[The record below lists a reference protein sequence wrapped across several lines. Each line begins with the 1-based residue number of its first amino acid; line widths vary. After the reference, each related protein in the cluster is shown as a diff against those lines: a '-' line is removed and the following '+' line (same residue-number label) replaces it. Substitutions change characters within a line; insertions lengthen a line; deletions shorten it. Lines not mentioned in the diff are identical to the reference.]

1 MPPKMRTWWV
11 HRELEAMKE
20 IASSDQG
27 GEKDGLVGLGIR
39 LEGTSRLG
47 TFYCCPSMSPVRLM
61 RLFILDKQ
69 PLMLPLPSIPIASST
84 STMPNTVAV
93 SSVSPF
99 TSFANL
105 SLLPPAF
112 AYSPQHPPCDEV
124 SSLRARPNANDEPS
138 STSEDPSSWRR
149 RNGPSQKDSG
159 CGSSQS
165 YVSHPAIAS
174 GR

>member
-1 MPPKMRTWWV
+1 MVGASRT
-11 HRELEAMKE
+11 
-20 IASSDQG
+20 G
-27 GEKDGLVGLGIR
+27 GNERDSVERSRRGKGWPG
-39 LEGTSRLG
+39 GTWDSLRGYESTGYVLLR
-47 TFYCCPSMSPVRLM
+47 PSMSPVRPT

-69 PLMLPLPSIPIASST
+69 PLMLPLPSIPITSST

-112 AYSPQHPPCDEV
+112 AYSPQHPPCDEL

-149 RNGPSQKDSG
+149 RNGPSQ
-159 CGSSQS
+159 S
-165 YVSHPAIAS
+165 YVSHPALVIAS